1 MAKDDKAKN
10 AVDVTEERRAKLDAI
25 AHDSTEYVTDLQ
37 RGCVFIIRRDR
48 FAIDEDVTRISFADM
63 ATLAQTLITV
73 LLAVDRGVR
82 SGGLETARIVAPG
95 NARRDI
101 Q

>member
-1 MAKDDKAKN
+1 MAKEKN
-10 AVDVTEERRAKLDAI
+10 AVDVSEERRGQLDAI
-25 AHDSTEYVTDLQ
+25 AKEATEYVTDLQ
-37 RGCVFIIRRDR
+37 RGCVFVIRRERLLLTD
-48 FAIDEDVTRISFADM
+48 DVTRISFADM

-82 SGGLETARIVAPG
+82 SGGIETARIVAPG
-95 NARRDI
+95 RDGRDI